1 MIFFNFFSLAI
12 QPKIRKHVQ
21 AEKLEIM
28 KRIFLLTVL
37 LISGLTVFSNEREI
51 VRSTITDV
59 TVYSQGAQLYQKA
72 SYNAK
77 AGITE
82 IIIEGISPFID
93 PKSIQVKAT
102 GNVIILDSK
111 HSIFYPKPEE
121 VNLEGLP
128 LKIRNEIRVL
138 EDSIK
143 YVGYDIQDLQDE
155 IDVLMATKNIL
166 SNNGAVKGQGKVN
179 DSINLLKQ
187 TMDYYATKMLEIN
200 KKLSVLYRKRSDKQ
214 DKKRRMEERLTK
226 LKQHEDS
233 ETGPKDNGPVHRI
246 VVTVSAK
253 EAATGKMNISYLI
266 QNAGWI
272 PLYDLRSDGLTSKIN
287 LTYKAQV
294 FQNSGL
300 DWDNVKLNISTND
313 PYQNKTKPTLHPWY
327 VDYYAYRNDMYNI
340 PQVASKKAESERSMS
355 YSNTVG
361 DVMDEK
367 DVDSRTAAEFV
378 QTIRQLTSAEFRID
392 LPYSIKSNNEQHMV
406 LIKIADLDAN
416 YKYYSLPKL
425 DQSVYLVAQLSKLDE
440 LGLVPAQAN
449 IFFDGSYVGE
459 TYIDPTTME
468 DTLNLSLGRDP
479 NIIVKRTLLKKDCK
493 EKIVGDKVEKT
504 QSYAIEVKNLK
515 ANAIELV
522 IQDQLPIT
530 QNADITIEAMDLGK
544 GEYDSRTG
552 MIEWKLDLKSKESKT
567 VNFSFKVKSN
577 KDKPGLYL

>member
-1 MIFFNFFSLAI
+1 
-12 QPKIRKHVQ
+12 
-21 AEKLEIM
+21 M

-37 LISGLTVFSNEREI
+37 LLSGLTVFANEREI
-51 VRSTITDV
+51 IRSTITDV

-72 SYNAK
+72 TYNAK
-77 AGITE
+77 VGITE
-82 IIIEGISPFID
+82 IVIEGISPYID
-93 PKSIQVKAT
+93 PNSIQVKAT

-143 YVGYDIQDLQDE
+143 LVGYDIQDLQDE
-155 IDVLMATKNIL
+155 IDVMLATKSIL

-187 TMDYYATKMLEIN
+187 TVDYYAAKMLEIN
-200 KKLSVLYRKRSDKQ
+200 KKLSVLYRKRSEKQ
-214 DKKRRMEERLTK
+214 DKKHRMEERLTK
-226 LKQHEDS
+226 LKQHETS
-233 ETGPKDNGPVHRI
+233 ETEPKETGPIHRI

-253 EAATGKMNISYLI
+253 EAVTGKMNISYLV

-300 DWDNVKLNISTND
+300 DWDNVKLNISTNN

-340 PQVASKKAESERSMS
+340 PQVAATRKSDAEKSMS
-355 YSNTVG
+355 YSNTGV
-361 DVMDEK
+361 VLEEK

-416 YKYYSLPKL
+416 YKYYTVPKL

-515 ANAIELV
+515 ANNIELV

-530 QNADITIEAMDLGK
+530 QNADITIEALDLGK
-544 GEYDSRTG
+544 GELNSQTG
-552 MIEWKLDLKSKESKT
+552 LIEWKIDLKTKESKT
-567 VNFSFKVKSN
+567 VNFSYKVKSS

>member
-1 MIFFNFFSLAI
+1 
-12 QPKIRKHVQ
+12 
-21 AEKLEIM
+21 M

-37 LISGLTVFSNEREI
+37 LLSGVTLFANEREI

-77 AGITE
+77 VGITE
-82 IIIEGISPFID
+82 IVIEGISPYID
-93 PKSIQVKAT
+93 PNSIQVKAT

-143 YVGYDIQDLQDE
+143 SVGYDIQDLQDE
-155 IDVLMATKNIL
+155 IDVLLATKNIL

-187 TMDYYATKMLEIN
+187 TVDYYAAKMLEIN
-200 KKLSVLYRKRSDKQ
+200 KKLSVLYRKRSEKQ
-214 DKKRRMEERLTK
+214 DKKRRMEDRLAK
-226 LKQHEDS
+226 LKQHETS
-233 ETGPKDNGPVHRI
+233 ETEPKDNGPIHRI

-253 EAATGKMNISYLI
+253 EAVAGKMNISYLI

-300 DWDNVKLNISTND
+300 DWENVKLNISTNN

-340 PQVASKKAESERSMS
+340 PQVANKKAEAERSMS
-355 YSNTVG
+355 YTNTGV
-361 DVMDEK
+361 VMNDEK
-367 DVDSRTAAEFV
+367 DITSQTAAEFV

-416 YKYYSLPKL
+416 YKYYTVPKL
-425 DQSVYLVAQLSKLDE
+425 DASVYLVAQLSKLDE

-504 QSYAIEVKNLK
+504 QSFAIEVKNLK
-515 ANAIELV
+515 ANGIELV

-530 QNADITIEAMDLGK
+530 QNADITIEALDLGK
-544 GEYDSRTG
+544 GELNSQTG
-552 MIEWKLDLKSKESKT
+552 LIEWKLEMKSKESKT
-567 VNFSFKVKSN
+567 VNFSYKVKSS